1 MSVVKQK
8 KANLEALK
16 LEQMLKTEVNKA
28 YDRGISEGCAKT
40 LILICYILYNSFG
53 FGEGRLKRIVGEVK
67 HLGECMDDGLVNMQ
81 DLHDV
86 LKDECRFDIYNGIV

>member
-1 MSVVKQK
+1 MSTAKQK

-16 LEQMLKTEVNKA
+16 LEQILKAEVNKA
-28 YDRGISEGCAKT
+28 YDKGISEGCAKT
-40 LILICYILYNSFG
+40 LILICYCLHNSFG
-53 FGEGRLKRIVGEVK
+53 FGEGRLKKIVSEVE

-81 DLHDV
+81 DLHEV

>member
-16 LEQMLKTEVNKA
+16 LEQMLKAEVNKA

-53 FGEGRLKRIVGEVK
+53 FGEGRLKR